1 MATSSCC
8 QGLAG
13 DTNHF
18 QAGLLSCRCD
28 AGLQGTLNMIAQP
41 LPTQNVKVCAPAA
54 WPWGECPSSPQIS
67 CSKAEGRC
75 GMAGLTPQHGY
86 KISRDDFGGAELCRA
101 PRQLLFLL
109 RGGSVPCSCG
119 CWFVQQNSSSVR
131 LEFLPNWL
139 SPTPGKIPA
148 LPQLW
153 PQFCCWERS
162 SVGPAAWKQLLS
174 AQEIHTKPFNS
185 LFLYFFFTYSCSYF
199 TFLLKAGFFPSCAV
213 VRKPWWG
220 RWWPARWSAS
230 SDSHLWQSLHL
241 Q

>member
-1 MATSSCC
+1 MRQPVVFPWAGTGGWLQEANSNLGHKTPHVCCADRAWATSRCCVLFSATAPQPSGFVVLVAPSSCC

-54 WPWGECPSSPQIS
+54 WTWGECPSSPQIS

-75 GMAGLTPQHGY
+75 RMAGLTPQHGY

-101 PRQLLFLL
+101 PCQLLLL
-109 RGGSVPCSCG
+109 LWGVSPLQPWVLVCPK
-119 CWFVQQNSSSVR
+119 NSPSVR
-131 LEFLPNWL
+131 WEFLPNWP

-148 LPQLW
+148 LPQLC
-153 PQFCCWERS
+153 PQFC
-162 SVGPAAWKQLLS
+162 
-174 AQEIHTKPFNS
+174 
-185 LFLYFFFTYSCSYF
+185 
-199 TFLLKAGFFPSCAV
+199 
-213 VRKPWWG
+213 
-220 RWWPARWSAS
+220 
-230 SDSHLWQSLHL
+230 
-241 Q
+241 

>member
-1 MATSSCC
+1 MATFSCC

-54 WPWGECPSSPQIS
+54 WTWGECPSSPQIS

-109 RGGSVPCSCG
+109 RGGQSLAAVGAGLSSKTPRVSNGVSSKLAEPNTWENSC
-119 CWFVQQNSSSVR
+119 
-131 LEFLPNWL
+131 
-139 SPTPGKIPA
+139 SPTALATVLLLGAEQRGAGCLETAAVSSGDPHETPQFPFSLLFFYIQLQLFHFSFAGRF
-148 LPQLW
+148 LPQL
-153 PQFCCWERS
+153 CRC
-162 SVGPAAWKQLLS
+162 
-174 AQEIHTKPFNS
+174 
-185 LFLYFFFTYSCSYF
+185 
-199 TFLLKAGFFPSCAV
+199 
-213 VRKPWWG
+213 
-220 RWWPARWSAS
+220 
-230 SDSHLWQSLHL
+230 
-241 Q
+241 